1 MTLTF
6 SSPMNLAVRPLFLIL
21 ALLAPLSAAPE
32 KWASAIDAF
41 TKADAAHPPAKGGV
55 VFVGSSTIVKW
66 TTLEKDFPGLPIIK
80 RGFGGSLLSDSVFYA
95 DRIVTAYSP
104 RTVVVYAGENDL
116 QAGSTAEEVHAQF
129 RAFVAKVHAALP
141 KTRIVFIGLKPSPSR
156 AKIHDKVKAANALIA
171 ADCAKDDRLRFVD
184 IWNAMLDAKGGLRPD
199 IFIADQLHLNAAGYA
214 ILTPLVAAQ
223 LR

>member
-1 MTLTF
+1 MKPHRLC
-6 SSPMNLAVRPLFLIL
+6 SI
-21 ALLAPLSAAPE
+21 ALLVTALVATLGAAPE

-41 TKADAAHPPAKGGV
+41 TKSDAAHPPAKDGV

-95 DRIVTAYSP
+95 DRIVTPYAP

-116 QAGSTAEEVHAQF
+116 QAGSTAAEVHAQF
-129 RAFVAKVHAALP
+129 RAFAAKVHAALP
-141 KTRIVFIGLKPSPSR
+141 HARIVFIGMKPSPSR
-156 AKIHDKVKAANALIA
+156 VAIHAKVKAANALIA
-171 ADCAKDDRLRFVD
+171 ADCAKDARLRFVD

-199 IFIADQLHLNAAGYA
+199 IFVADQLHLNAAGYA

>member
-1 MTLTF
+1 MTSARLLT
-6 SSPMNLAVRPLFLIL
+6 LLFA
-21 ALLAPLSAAPE
+21 ALMAPLAAAPE
-32 KWASAIDAF
+32 KWAGAIDAF
-41 TKADAAHPPAKGGV
+41 TKADAAHPPAKEGI

-66 TTLEKDFPGLPIIK
+66 TSLEKDFPGLPIIK

-95 DRIVTAYSP
+95 DRIVIAYAP

-116 QAGSTAEEVHAQF
+116 QAGSTAAEVHAQF
-129 RAFVAKVHAALP
+129 RAFVTQVHAALP
-141 KTRIVFIGLKPSPSR
+141 KTRIVFIGMKPSPSR

-171 ADCAKDDRLRFVD
+171 ADCARDERLRFVD

-199 IFIADQLHLNAAGYA
+199 LFIADQLHLNAAGYA

>member
-1 MTLTF
+1 MTRSF
-6 SSPMNLAVRPLFLIL
+6 RSS
-21 ALLAPLSAAPE
+21 ALLLAALAAPLAAAPE
-32 KWASAIDAF
+32 KWASTIDAF
-41 TKADAAHPPAKGGV
+41 TKADAAHPPAKDGV

-80 RGFGGSLLSDSVFYA
+80 RGFGGSELSDSVFYA
-95 DRIVTAYSP
+95 ARIVTAYAP

-116 QAGSTAEEVHAQF
+116 QLGKTAEEVHGYF

-141 KTRIVFIGLKPSPSR
+141 HTRIVFIGMKPSPSR

-171 ADCAKDDRLRFVD
+171 ADCAKDDRLRFVEV
-184 IWNAMLDAKGGLRPD
+184 WNAMLDAKGGLRPD
-199 IFIADQLHLNAAGYA
+199 IFVADQLHLNPAGYA
-214 ILTPLVAAQ
+214 ILAPLVAAQ

>member
-1 MTLTF
+1 MKLF
-6 SSPMNLAVRPLFLIL
+6 RISSL
-21 ALLAPLSAAPE
+21 ALLITVLAAPLGAAPE

-41 TKADAAHPPAKGGV
+41 TKADAAQPPAKDGV

-95 DRIVTAYSP
+95 DRIVIPYAP

-116 QAGSTAEEVHAQF
+116 QAGSTAAEVHAQF
-129 RAFVAKVHAALP
+129 RAFIAKVHAALP
-141 KTRIVFIGLKPSPSR
+141 QTRIVFVGMKPSPSR

-171 ADCAKDDRLRFVD
+171 GDCAKDARLRFVD
-184 IWNAMLDAKGGLRPD
+184 IWNAMLDAQGGLRPE

-214 ILTPLVAAQ
+214 ILAPLVAAQ